1 MDNVYRRVASFYQ
14 YRPRAAEIV
23 RKARVE
29 RYFRQLAWAG
39 GSDTG
44 LRRIWGVVSALLTY
58 MLDMQLASFYAL
70 TKYDYMEA
78 FYQYADARPRLRLNE
93 KNVAM
98 FFDALEAFLRVMTK
112 EDEELLETF
121 SEGRGLF
128 SEGGQFRLPE
138 RQEYDEFCDAL
149 EHMEDIGA
157 EGVEHL
163 NDILDRLISAMSTYF
178 RRKVFKRDFERAAML
193 YSGPSEFREE
203 DDEEDFWFG
212 FWDYFFF
219 DYHLMAEDVTPIRF
233 FFEQEKL
240 RLSPEERYVLRDLT
254 QARFTVFSV
263 DYVDENTAVCTNLFS
278 GERMELP
285 CPDAFFADYRKMVF
299 FGHLQRRG
307 VMLLNYISAAPAS
320 ERLRRRIKDEVLRQF
335 EVFKHYQ
342 MPQAT
347 LAEFFA
353 RHAAAARH
361 TIHVLSGFAQIKVAP
376 HEEPDVPERALPNMA
391 LLEPEE
397 GRLEA
402 AARKLNFSA
411 YAIFLAKRLYEDYT
425 ARVKRRG
432 SSATLAA
439 ALLLIEG
446 INGLEYIPARQIFAA
461 FRTTQE
467 EVLAA
472 ADEIGTAIGC
482 TPLDPRYL
490 TEEGYV
496 QRIYSI

>member
-1 MDNVYRRVASFYQ
+1 MDNVYRRVASFYL

-23 RKARVE
+23 RRARVE
-29 RYFRQLAWAG
+29 RYFRRLAWAG
-39 GSDTG
+39 GSETG
-44 LRRIWGVVSALLTY
+44 LRRIWGAVSALFAY
-58 MLDMQLASFYAL
+58 MLDMRLTSFYAL

-93 KNVAM
+93 KNVSA
-98 FFDALEAFLRVMTK
+98 FFDALEAFLREMTK
-112 EDEELLETF
+112 EDAEISEVLA
-121 SEGRGLF
+121 EGRGLF
-128 SEGGQFRLPE
+128 FEGGSFRLPE

-149 EHMEDIGA
+149 EHMEDIGP

-163 NDILDRLISAMSTYF
+163 NEILDGLISSMSAYF
-178 RRKVFKRDFERAAML
+178 RGKAFKRDFERAAML
-193 YSGPSEFREE
+193 YSGPPEFRAEE
-203 DDEEDFWFG
+203 DEEDFWFG

-219 DYHLMAEDVTPIRF
+219 DYHLMAEDVPPIRF
-233 FFEQEKL
+233 FFEREKL
-240 RLSPEERYVLRDLT
+240 RLSQEERYVLRDLT

-263 DYVDENTAVCTNLFS
+263 DYVDEDIAVCTNLFS

-285 CPDAFFADYRKMVF
+285 CPDAFYVDYRKMIF

-335 EVFKHYQ
+335 EGFKRYQ

-347 LAEFFA
+347 LADFFA
-353 RHAAAARH
+353 RHAAAVRH

-376 HEEPDVPERALPNMA
+376 HDDFDVPKRVAPNAA

-402 AARKLNFSA
+402 AAQKLNFSA

-425 ARVKRRG
+425 ARAQGRG
-432 SSATLAA
+432 SAAALAA
-439 ALLLIEG
+439 VLLLIEG
-446 INGLEYIPARQIFAA
+446 INGLEYVPARKIFAA

-472 ADEIGTAIGC
+472 ADEIGTRIGC

-496 QRIYSI
+496 QRIYSV